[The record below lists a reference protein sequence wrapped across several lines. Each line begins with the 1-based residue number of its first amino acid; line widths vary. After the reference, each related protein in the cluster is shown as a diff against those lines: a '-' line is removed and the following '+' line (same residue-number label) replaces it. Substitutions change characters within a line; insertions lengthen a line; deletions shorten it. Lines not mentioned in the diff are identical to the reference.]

1 MMSQRRYPETP
12 IPSVAAVVVGSR
24 GILLKRRNKPPYK
37 GLWNILSGVIKTGET
52 QEEAIVREV
61 REETGINTDVIRF
74 VDTTDV
80 IITDS
85 DDRIEYHFIV
95 NVYLLR
101 ASADDV
107 HLVDGMANIRWFH
120 PNSIPGEDMPASVS
134 KALQTI
140 KEQLLQVM

>member
-1 MMSQRRYPETP
+1 MSQRRYPEAP
-12 IPSVAAVVVGSR
+12 IPSVAAVVIGSK

-52 QEEAIVREV
+52 QEESIVREV
-61 REETGINTDVIRF
+61 KEETGMNADVIRF
-74 VDTTDV
+74 VDTADV

-85 DDRIEYHFIV
+85 DDRIEYHYMT

-101 ASADDV
+101 ASTDDV
-107 HLVDGMANIRWFH
+107 HLIDETANIRWFH
-120 PNSIPGEDMPASVS
+120 PNSIPVEDMPASVS
-134 KALQTI
+134 RALQTI